1 MQSYETTVTRQA
13 ESKPCIGFVSPQN
26 STSNTGDAL
35 NGKISSE
42 ELRVHE
48 YLDASFVL

>member
-1 MQSYETTVTRQA
+1 MQERTVTRQA
-13 ESKPCIGFVSPQN
+13 ESKLCMGFVSSQN
-26 STSNTGDAL
+26 STSNTVDAL

-48 YLDASFVL
+48 YLDADFVL